1 MCVRK
6 RESESVCEREVQ
18 KGVTSLKPREG
29 GKQHS
34 LTRRGQE
41 VKSAVRCSSKC
52 ITVIIII
59 DVVVV
64 VHALAL
70 ILIANLN
77 YNFAKNFV
85 HFFGS
90 ATKMHLRVVVV
101 VCSCSCSCRY
111 LH

>member
-1 MCVRK
+1 MRK
-6 RESESVCEREVQ
+6 RESESVCEGEREVQ
-18 KGVTSLKPREG
+18 NGVTSLKPREG

-59 DVVVV
+59 IDVVVV

-77 YNFAKNFV
+77 YNFAKEFCSFF
-85 HFFGS
+85 FFGS

-101 VCSCSCSCRY
+101 VCSCRY

>member
-1 MCVRK
+1 M
-6 RESESVCEREVQ
+6 CEREVQ

-52 ITVIIII
+52 ITVFIIIIII

-77 YNFAKNFV
+77 YNFAKEF
-85 HFFGS
+85 
-90 ATKMHLRVVVV
+90 
-101 VCSCSCSCRY
+101 
-111 LH
+111 

>member
-1 MCVRK
+1 MCER
-6 RESESVCEREVQ
+6 EREVQ

-59 DVVVV
+59 IDVVVV

-70 ILIANLN
+70 ILLANLN

-101 VCSCSCSCRY
+101 VCSCCSCRY

>member
-1 MCVRK
+1 MRK
-6 RESESVCEREVQ
+6 RESESVCEGEREVQ
-18 KGVTSLKPREG
+18 NGVTSLKPREG

-59 DVVVV
+59 IIIDVVVV

-77 YNFAKNFV
+77 YNFAKEFCS
-85 HFFGS
+85 FFFWQ
-90 ATKMHLRVVVV
+90 
-101 VCSCSCSCRY
+101 RY
-111 LH
+111 

>member
-1 MCVRK
+1 M
-6 RESESVCEREVQ
+6 CEREVQ

-52 ITVIIII
+52 ITVITVIFII

-77 YNFAKNFV
+77 YNFAKEFCS
-85 HFFGS
+85 FFWQ
-90 ATKMHLRVVVV
+90 
-101 VCSCSCSCRY
+101 RY
-111 LH
+111 

>member
-1 MCVRK
+1 MC
-6 RESESVCEREVQ
+6 EGEREVQ

-59 DVVVV
+59 IIDVVV

-77 YNFAKNFV
+77 YNFAKEFCS
-85 HFFGS
+85 FFWQ
-90 ATKMHLRVVVV
+90 
-101 VCSCSCSCRY
+101 RY
-111 LH
+111 